1 MPTAARSSY
10 HRSTQAP
17 KPKAQGKNSPP
28 YITAS
33 TCKHRLNLI
42 VKMWYRAVAVAAFAL
57 ITGGPTHAFLSPS
70 SDHRL
75 TEGCPPL
82 RSIWNNWVPRTT
94 TNFLDVV
101 VTPSERNN
109 NFVVVSAEG
118 EGQDETQRKIVNIVS
133 TSETNKDVDPSAMPS
148 NSNGHLSMAAAAIF
162 FVAAAA
168 GASVF
173 SPEAA
178 YAVSGGGLDYASQD
192 ISNEDFS
199 NGNYKGKDFTQV
211 IARNTKFNKSNL
223 QGCRFQKA
231 YLIEAD
237 FSDAD
242 LRGVS
247 MESSNLE
254 KVSLK
259 NANAAGAYFTETILD
274 ASNLEN
280 IDFTDAQMPPK
291 VIPKLCDRDDLKGT
305 NPLTGNDTRDSLM
318 CP

>member
-1 MPTAARSSY
+1 M
-10 HRSTQAP
+10 
-17 KPKAQGKNSPP
+17 
-28 YITAS
+28 I
-33 TCKHRLNLI
+33 
-42 VKMWYRAVAVAAFAL
+42 WYRVIAVAASAL
-57 ITGGPTHAFLSPS
+57 IAGGATNAFVSLPS
-70 SDHRL
+70 DRRL
-75 TEGCPPL
+75 RKECPPL
-82 RSIWNNWVPRTT
+82 QSIWNNWVPKTT
-94 TNFLDVV
+94 TNFLDIV

-118 EGQDETQRKIVNIVS
+118 EGEEENQPKLVSIVS
-133 TSETNKDVDPSAMPS
+133 TSETTAKSFDPSATIPS
-148 NSNGHLSMAAAAIF
+148 STNGHLSMAAAAIF
-162 FVAAAA
+162 FVAAVA

-173 SPEAA
+173 SPETA
-178 YAVSGGGLDYASQD
+178 YAVSGGGLDYAGLD

-211 IARNTKFNKSNL
+211 IARNTKFTKSVL

-280 IDFTDAQMPPK
+280 IDLTDAQMPPK
-291 VIPKLCDRDDLKGT
+291 VIPILCERGDLKGT
-305 NPLTGNDTRDSLM
+305 NPVTGNDTRDSLM